1 MSTVSGV
8 MRHSAPGDGARRADS
23 GPVLSRLALRAAGR
37 SALQSS
43 RLAAASLLALVV
55 AACGGPRFE
64 PEAESV
70 WPSAV
75 TDSGIAL
82 FFVAGPVDVGSTR
95 DGLATAL
102 GQPDS
107 VAVTVLANRHDP
119 AVTDSV
125 FTLHYDGLIAT
136 VHRAGYDGRELLT
149 GLTVLSDRFLE
160 PDTPVRLGASASAV
174 RLALGEPDESDAG
187 TLVYLCDECLAA
199 GYEAVRFHLVGDAVR
214 RIEVHYWLD

>member
-1 MSTVSGV
+1 
-8 MRHSAPGDGARRADS
+8 
-23 GPVLSRLALRAAGR
+23 LRP
-37 SALQSS
+37 SL
-43 RLAAASLLALVV
+43 LAAAALLALVV
-55 AACGGPRFE
+55 AACGGTRSE
-64 PEAESV
+64 PEPPEDM
-70 WPSAV
+70 WPSSA

-82 FFVAGPVDVGSTR
+82 FFMAGPVDVGSTR
-95 DGLATAL
+95 DGLAAAL

-107 VAVTVLANRHDP
+107 VAMTVLANRHDP

-149 GLTVLSDRFLE
+149 GLTVLSDRFLQ

-174 RLALGEPDESDAG
+174 RLALGEPDESDADA
-187 TLVYLCDECLAA
+187 LVYLCDECLAA
-199 GYEAVRFHLVGDAVR
+199 GYEAVRFHLVGDVVR